1 VQDRLGYECAVE
13 VSNLRPYRI
22 TVFNNKM
29 SLKLSDKN
37 TNGNGAAA
45 DAAADAQS
53 SVTIRRSTRRLTHTF
68 RRIPRN
74 GTTSRTFY
82 ENAWSECSF
91 FKNMNKLERRQRVRA
106 SVMAQLE
113 ANPELK
119 EAYRNS
125 SKIFQPSN
133 RNAQ

>member
-1 VQDRLGYECAVE
+1 
-13 VSNLRPYRI
+13 
-22 TVFNNKM
+22 
-29 SLKLSDKN
+29 
-37 TNGNGAAA
+37 
-45 DAAADAQS
+45 
-53 SVTIRRSTRRLTHTF
+53 
-68 RRIPRN
+68 
-74 GTTSRTFY
+74 
-82 ENAWSECSF
+82 
-91 FKNMNKLERRQRVRA
+91 MNKLERRQRVRA

>member
-1 VQDRLGYECAVE
+1 MQDRLGYECAVE

-37 TNGNGAAA
+37 TNGKGAAA
-45 DAAADAQS
+45 DAARTPQS

-125 SKIFQPSN
+125 SKTFQPSN

>member
-1 VQDRLGYECAVE
+1 MQDRLGYECAVE

-29 SLKLSDKN
+29 SLKLSDK
-37 TNGNGAAA
+37 TRTATVPQLMRPRTP
-45 DAAADAQS
+45 QS
-53 SVTIRRSTRRLTHTF
+53 SVTIQRSTRRLTHTF

-91 FKNMNKLERRQRVRA
+91 FKNVNKLERRQRVRA

-125 SKIFQPSN
+125 SKTLQPSN